1 VRAVRG
7 ARRATGVVTVTDA
20 PPVNPLAV
28 LRSRGYVVL
37 LLLAALIALPVSS
50 GAYWFLQ
57 LVNNLQRWVFDN
69 LPHGLGF
76 TSQPTWWPL
85 PVLTVMG
92 AAVALSIRYLPGA
105 GGHIPAWGLQVGKVF
120 PLIDLPGI
128 AVAAIVGLGLGVVL
142 GPEAPLIALGGG
154 LAALAAR
161 GPASA
166 PQAVA
171 IVAGAGSFAAVSALF
186 GSPILGAFLLME
198 AIGLGG
204 AMMDLVLV
212 PGLLAAGIG
221 ALVFVGFG
229 SWTGRGT
236 ASLTAPHLPPVG
248 SPTAAQFGWAL
259 GIGVVAAILGSVIYR
274 VARPLAHFAQPR
286 IVLIG
291 PIAGLAVGG
300 LAVWYAT
307 ASGHGNG
314 DVLFS
319 GQNQLPTLL
328 SQSSTYGVWALVGLV
343 AAKSVAYTI
352 CLGSFRGGPVFPSM
366 YIGAAIGIAM
376 SHLPGLP
383 AETGAAIGIG
393 AMAAS
398 MLRLPLT
405 SVLLASVLIGGNSL
419 KLVPLIVVGVV
430 VSHVVTAWLG
440 PKPAET
446 PAPT

>member
-1 VRAVRG
+1 VTNAP
-7 ARRATGVVTVTDA
+7 AENPQAT
-20 PPVNPLAV
+20 
-28 LRSRGYVVL
+28 LRSRGYVAL
-37 LLLAALIALPVSS
+37 LALAALIALPVSS
-50 GAYWFLQ
+50 AAYWFLQ
-57 LVNNLQRWVFDN
+57 LVNDLQRWVFDD
-69 LPHGLGF
+69 LPTGLGYR
-76 TSQPTWWPL
+76 SQPAWWPL
-85 PVLTVMG
+85 PVL
-92 AAVALSIRYLPGA
+92 AVAGAVVGLTIRYLPGPA
-105 GGHIPAWGLQVGKVF
+105 GHVPAEGLKVGKVF

-161 GPASA
+161 GPFSK
-166 PQAVA
+166 PQVVA

-198 AIGLGG
+198 AIGVGG
-204 AMMDLVLV
+204 AMLDLVLL
-212 PGLLAAGIG
+212 PGLLASGIG

-236 ASLTAPHLPPVG
+236 SSLAGPTLPPPG
-248 SPTAAQFGWAL
+248 LPTGAQFGWAL
-259 GIGVVAAILGSVIYR
+259 AIGIVAAILGTVIHR
-274 VARPLAHFAQPR
+274 LALRLASFAQPR

-300 LAVWYAT
+300 LAAWYAV

-319 GQNQLPTLL
+319 GQNQLSALL
-328 SQSSTYGVWALVGLV
+328 SQSSTYGAWALVGLV
-343 AAKSVAYTI
+343 AAKSLAYLI

-383 AETGAAIGIG
+383 AEAGAAIGIG

-405 SVLLASVLIGGNSL
+405 AVLLASLLIGINSL
-419 KLVPLIVVGVV
+419 KLLPLVIVAVV
-430 VSHVVTAWLG
+430 VSYVLTAWFDR
-440 PKPAET
+440 PEATAPAA
-446 PAPT
+446 APERAG